1 MKKTII
7 AALTAVVCGLS
18 AMAQEKNPSDTVALP
33 QDVQMMRVAGELVKY
48 GYDKSQALPLIQ
60 AVEIYQAVG
69 EGNFDG
75 EKTNSESATKDSS
88 VSYDINQIIADA
100 AELADGDPNLVALV
114 ENLKNK
120 ATRGATS
127 NYAVHRDCVRAN
139 SSDEYRIQFRG
150 GETAIVVVSGDG
162 DTDLDLYVYD
172 RNGNLVCSDTDYSDD
187 CVAVWNPRYTQTYT
201 IKIKNRG
208 KIANVYRMAVN

>member
-7 AALTAVVCGLS
+7 AALAAVVCGLS

-75 EKTNSESATKDSS
+75 EKTK
-88 VSYDINQIIADA
+88 I
-100 AELADGDPNLVALV
+100 G
-114 ENLKNK
+114 
-120 ATRGATS
+120 
-127 NYAVHRDCVRAN
+127 RAH
-139 SSDEYRIQFRG
+139 
-150 GETAIVVVSGDG
+150 V
-162 DTDLDLYVYD
+162 
-172 RNGNLVCSDTDYSDD
+172 
-187 CVAVWNPRYTQTYT
+187 
-201 IKIKNRG
+201 
-208 KIANVYRMAVN
+208 

>member
-7 AALTAVVCGLS
+7 AALAAVVCGLS

-114 ENLKNK
+114 EIRIKRGKQPK
-120 ATRGATS
+120 ALIYFLSGQP
-127 NYAVHRDCVRAN
+127 VKFQRA
-139 SSDEYRIQFRG
+139 DH
-150 GETAIVVVSGDG
+150 ALHIVFALVSL
-162 DTDLDLYVYD
+162 TLDL
-172 RNGNLVCSDTDYSDD
+172 RSI
-187 CVAVWNPRYTQTYT
+187 PEP
-201 IKIKNRG
+201 K
-208 KIANVYRMAVN
+208 

>member
-7 AALTAVVCGLS
+7 AALAAVVLGFT

-48 GYDKSQALPLIQ
+48 GYAKSQALPLIQ

-69 EGNFDG
+69 EGNFNG
-75 EKTNSESATKDSS
+75 EKANNESASKDSS
-88 VSYDINQIIADA
+88 VSYDISQIIADA
-100 AELADGDPNLVALV
+100 AELAEGDTNLLALV
-114 ENLKNK
+114 ENLKTK

-127 NYAVHRDCVRAN
+127 NYEVHRDCVSAN
-139 SSDEYRIQFRG
+139 STDEYRIQFRG
-150 GETAIVVVSGDG
+150 GESAIVVVSGDG

-172 RNGNLVCSDTDYSDD
+172 RNGNLVSSDTDFSDD

-201 IKIKNRG
+201 IRIKNRG
-208 KIANVYRMAVN
+208 RVANVYRMAVN